1 MQHNNIPMELKLKR
15 NGNLALKANISKSY
29 SNGKRKDQ
37 FGCLASP
44 WRFPAG
50 GGSEG
55 GMEREGPGSFARL
68 VHAPGILHG
77 LGLGLILALPCKV
90 AEGDEQL
97 RGFSELIP
105 GDRRA
110 LE

>member
-1 MQHNNIPMELKLKR
+1 MKAKWKFGFKSQ
-15 NGNLALKANISKSY
+15 NLQVLLS
-29 SNGKRKDQ
+29 GRRKDR

-44 WRFPAG
+44 WLFAAG

-90 AEGDEQL
+90 AEGDEQF

>member
-1 MQHNNIPMELKLKR
+1 
-15 NGNLALKANISKSY
+15 
-29 SNGKRKDQ
+29 
-37 FGCLASP
+37 
-44 WRFPAG
+44 
-50 GGSEG
+50 
-55 GMEREGPGSFARL
+55 MEREGPGSFARL
-68 VHAPGILHG
+68 VHASGILHG

>member
-1 MQHNNIPMELKLKR
+1 MGTWLLRGFLQREVGVKVGWK
-15 NGNLALKANISKSY
+15 
-29 SNGKRKDQ
+29 
-37 FGCLASP
+37 
-44 WRFPAG
+44 
-50 GGSEG
+50 
-55 GMEREGPGSFARL
+55 REGPGSFARL

-97 RGFSELIP
+97 RGFSEHILD
-105 GDRRA
+105 DRRA